1 MEDDEIDTTTDKSHA
16 ENENDVTT
24 TEGDNSIVEKIE
36 EEKDD
41 SILMAEDQ
49 GNGEENPME
58 TKLVENVTQFQV

>member
-1 MEDDEIDTTTDKSHA
+1 M
-16 ENENDVTT
+16 
-24 TEGDNSIVEKIE
+24 EKIE

-49 GNGEENPME
+49 GNSTEENPME